1 MFFKKLASR
10 QKEANS
16 LLCVGLDPDMNR
28 IPSSIRAKPEQIFEF
43 NKIIVDST
51 YDLTACYK
59 LQIAH
64 YSSEAAED
72 QLENTIQYIRAKG
85 IPVVLDAKR
94 SDIGST
100 AEKYARELF
109 ERYEADAVTVNPFL
123 GGDSLEPFLDYKDKG
138 VFILCKT
145 SNPGGDDIQG
155 LILESG
161 QRVFEKIAEKI
172 SSDWNYNNNAGL
184 VVGATYPKELSRVRE
199 IVGNSTIL
207 VPGVGAQGADLGSTI
222 KASGPENVLISSS
235 RAIIYAGQG
244 EFFEDAVRRAAH
256 DTREQ
261 IRAYIENAE

>member
-207 VPGVGAQGADLGSTI
+207 VPL
-222 KASGPENVLISSS
+222 
-235 RAIIYAGQG
+235 
-244 EFFEDAVRRAAH
+244 
-256 DTREQ
+256 
-261 IRAYIENAE
+261 